1 MIFLTQ
7 ETGFLKPIAWL
18 LGQIFNFLFL
28 FVEIMCYFIYYHC
41 QTYHDASYY

>member
-28 FVEIMCYFIYYHC
+28 FVEEFLISDYVLFYLLSLS
-41 QTYHDASYY
+41 DLS